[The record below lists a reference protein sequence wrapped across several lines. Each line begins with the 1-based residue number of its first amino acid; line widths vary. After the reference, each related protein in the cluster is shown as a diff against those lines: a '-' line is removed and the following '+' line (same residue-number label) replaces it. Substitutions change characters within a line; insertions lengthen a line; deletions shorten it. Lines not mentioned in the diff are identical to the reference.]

1 MEQQKKDT
9 NDQELMRSMKVSKAV
24 AAMAIPSVIS
34 SLVTVVYN
42 MADTFFVGQT
52 GDALQVAA
60 VSLTNPI
67 FILLMAFANMFGMGG
82 SAVASMAM
90 GEGKPQKVK
99 NTTAFITYAS
109 LTVGVGAA
117 VLLLACMSLILKI
130 FGANGET
137 YEYAKGYVQYI
148 AWGAPF
154 IIWSAAASFVV
165 RSEGASKEAMIGS
178 IVGTIANI
186 VLDPLFITGLHMG
199 AAGAAIATTIGNI
212 LASLYFVWYFLKK
225 SRQLSI
231 LPKDFTLRE
240 QISGRVCAIGL
251 PTAIFSALMSVSTIV
266 INQILVKYG
275 NAPVAAIGI
284 VFKAN
289 MFITFLQ
296 MGLANGVQPLL
307 GYSYGAGNISR
318 FREVERFTKI
328 CCLVTGIVATVLYF
342 IGREPIIRMFIS
354 DDEVVYYG
362 VKMLVAYMISGPVI
376 GMLFVNMNCMQSVN
390 HSLPATILSV
400 MRQGVL
406 LIPLLYVLQFF
417 WGMEGV
423 IYGQSIT
430 DYIAVFL
437 SAVLWRNIRKK
448 L

>member
-24 AAMAIPSVIS
+24 AAMAVPSVIS

-178 IVGTIANI
+178 MVGTIANI

-240 QISGRVCAIGL
+240 RISGRVCAIGL

-275 NAPVAAIGI
+275 DAPVAAIGI

-328 CCLVTGIVATVLYF
+328 CCLVTGITATVLYF

>member
-240 QISGRVCAIGL
+240 RISGRVCAIGL

>member
-82 SAVASMAM
+82 SAVASMAV

-178 IVGTIANI
+178 MVGTIANI

-240 QISGRVCAIGL
+240 RISGRVCAIGL

-275 NAPVAAIGI
+275 DAPVAAIGI

-328 CCLVTGIVATVLYF
+328 CCLVTGITATVLYF

-376 GMLFVNMNCMQSVN
+376 GMMFVNMNCMQSVN